1 MTSKLQSEF
10 LMTIFSF
17 ETLDF
22 DMLISKQSKQ
32 INSQYFSDKIQ
43 IFANETKLFHEYWII
58 TIKRIDIS
66 LNTLRLAIN
75 FISADIV

>member
-43 IFANETKLFHEYWII
+43 IFANETKLFHEY
-58 TIKRIDIS
+58 
-66 LNTLRLAIN
+66 
-75 FISADIV
+75 